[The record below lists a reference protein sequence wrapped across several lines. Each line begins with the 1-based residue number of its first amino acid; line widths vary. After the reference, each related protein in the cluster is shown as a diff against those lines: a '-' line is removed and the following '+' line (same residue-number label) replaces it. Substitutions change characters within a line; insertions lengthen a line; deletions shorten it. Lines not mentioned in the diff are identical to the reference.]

1 MLIISL
7 RLEVQL
13 LYFVCIYVSTSF
25 VYNDPVS
32 SGELCWLMAT
42 LVLNNIL
49 TLIYSCIK
57 VRVRSICPDNNA
69 TRMTKCFNFHIKF
82 SKPSEIE
89 IFLFEK
95 KVTIL
100 NL

>member
-32 SGELCWLMAT
+32 SGELCWLMST
-42 LVLNNIL
+42 LVDDDTI
-49 TLIYSCIK
+49 S
-57 VRVRSICPDNNA
+57 
-69 TRMTKCFNFHIKF
+69 
-82 SKPSEIE
+82 
-89 IFLFEK
+89 IFLQNIYVDGTGIEVLNAFEGFM
-95 KVTIL
+95 
-100 NL
+100 